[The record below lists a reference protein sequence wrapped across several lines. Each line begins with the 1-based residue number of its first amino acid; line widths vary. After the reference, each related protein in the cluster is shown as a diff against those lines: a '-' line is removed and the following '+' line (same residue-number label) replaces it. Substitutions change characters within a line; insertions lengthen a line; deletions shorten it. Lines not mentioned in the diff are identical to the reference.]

1 MNKHEVK
8 RKIILRADANAC
20 IGFGHLSRMLAMA
33 SFLHPHFELF
43 LVTDCN
49 SDNLLSE
56 FKAFDV
62 KLIPIESSSLY
73 SHPDLVGTNEL
84 SWDLPEEI
92 VKQAK
97 IVVLDGYW
105 FGASYRQKCQ
115 ECSLKTV
122 VIDDFV
128 KPISH
133 ANLIINHAPGI
144 DEGLYIVSSD
154 CKVATGL
161 SYALLR
167 PEFFRIKST
176 EQAAQNGFVCFGGLD
191 SLMLS
196 AKAASF
202 LLKNK
207 SLEKVFVLISSMTN
221 RYVLDTLHELSRTS
235 HDRLVIV
242 QNLKAGDISNI
253 LDQSKY
259 AIVPSST
266 VLFEAFYRGCHCLCG
281 LTAENQSIIY
291 RGFTQ
296 LAYAF
301 GLGDLRGTSAFSDEE
316 ALWEKVMNYRF
327 SQITKTSNQSEALL
341 TLFNQL

>member
-1 MNKHEVK
+1 MYKNLAK

-62 KLIPIESSSLY
+62 NLIPIETSSLY
-73 SHPDLVGTNEL
+73 SHPDLVGTKEM
-84 SWDLPEEI
+84 SWDLPEEL

-105 FGASYRQKCQ
+105 FGANYRQKCQ
-115 ECSLKTV
+115 EYSLKTV

-144 DEGLYIVSSD
+144 DESSYIVTPD

-176 EQAAQNGFVCFGGLD
+176 EQAAKNGFVCFGGLD

-221 RYVLDTLHELSRTS
+221 RYVLDALHELSRTS
-235 HDRLVIV
+235 HDRLEIV

-281 LTAENQSIIY
+281 LTAENQSVIY

-327 SQITKTSNQSEALL
+327 SSITKTSNQSEALL

>member
-62 KLIPIESSSLY
+62 NLIPIETSSLY
-73 SHPDLVGTNEL
+73 NHPDLVGTNEL

-105 FGASYRQKCQ
+105 FGANYRQKCQ

-144 DEGLYIVSSD
+144 DEGSYIVSPD

-161 SYALLR
+161 SFALLR
-167 PEFFRIKST
+167 PEFFRIRST

-221 RYVLDTLHELSRTS
+221 RYVLDALHELSRTS
-235 HDRLVIV
+235 HDRLEIV
-242 QNLKAGDISNI
+242 QNLKAGDISNL

-259 AIVPSST
+259 AIVPAST

-327 SQITKTSNQSEALL
+327 SQITKTSNQSEAFL